1 MHTRQSALRI
11 AVASVKG
18 GVGKTTVAT
27 NLAAMLAQAG
37 RRVTYMDADVEA
49 PNGHLFLAP
58 VLGGEHPVEL
68 PVPRIDAERCV
79 ACGRCAAICEYGA
92 LIALGRRILL
102 VDAPP
107 GTACAVVQA
116 VEGADYVVLVAEP
129 TPFGLHDFQLI
140 EEMMELLGLS
150 FGVVIN
156 RADEGTGELRHH
168 CAARGIEVLLE
179 LPDDRR
185 IAEVGSRGELV
196 VEALPEYRSSFAELF
211 ARIEERAAA

>member
-92 LIALGRRILL
+92 LIALGRTDPAGRCPSRHGL
-102 VDAPP
+102 
-107 GTACAVVQA
+107 CR
-116 VEGADYVVLVAEP
+116 GAGGRRC
-129 TPFGLHDFQLI
+129 GLC
-140 EEMMELLGLS
+140 
-150 FGVVIN
+150 
-156 RADEGTGELRHH
+156 RAGR
-168 CAARGIEVLLE
+168 
-179 LPDDRR
+179 
-185 IAEVGSRGELV
+185 
-196 VEALPEYRSSFAELF
+196 
-211 ARIEERAAA
+211 